1 MSLYKIDQNTQVQEK
16 ALTVA
21 IPVGINDNCELT
33 GIARLQA
40 SNGGDYLQFTFKD
53 GDNNELKH
61 MEWDIN
67 PERVTPKPGESV
79 DECVTRRVNQML
91 VRIKHIA
98 TKFIPENQFVVQGND
113 FAGLCDSVVMLLG
126 PNTYT
131 GKKVRLK
138 VVYNYKDYCSL
149 PNFAP
154 FIENMETDPT
164 GLKINPRFDKMEKDS
179 KTAESEANETDKVD
193 LPF

>member
-1 MSLYKIDQNTQVQEK
+1 MYKIDQNTTVQET
-16 ALTVA
+16 ALKST
-21 IPVGINDNCELT
+21 IPVGINDNCELINVGRYT
-33 GIARLQA
+33 A
-40 SNGGDYLQFTFKD
+40 SNGSDYLGFTFKD
-53 GDNNELKH
+53 VNGAELKQ
-61 MEWDIN
+61 MEWDID

-98 TKFIPENQFVVQGND
+98 TKFVPENQFVVQGNN
-113 FAGLCDSVVMLLG
+113 FGELIDSVVRMLA
-126 PNTYT
+126 PNTYA

-138 VVYNYKDYCSL
+138 VVYSYNDYCSL

-154 FIENMETDPT
+154 FIETMDTDPS
-164 GLKINPRFDKMEKDS
+164 GLKINPRYDKMEKAV
-179 KTAESEANETDKVD
+179 KNVETEVESTDEVD

>member
-1 MSLYKIDQNTQVQEK
+1 
-16 ALTVA
+16 
-21 IPVGINDNCELT
+21 
-33 GIARLQA
+33 
-40 SNGGDYLQFTFKD
+40 
-53 GDNNELKH
+53 
-61 MEWDIN
+61 MEWDID

-98 TKFIPENQFVVQGND
+98 TKFIPENQFVVGGNN
-113 FAGLCDSVVMLLG
+113 FGELIDSVVKMLA
-126 PNTYT
+126 PNTYA

-138 VVYNYKDYCSL
+138 VVYSYNDYCSL

-154 FIENMETDPT
+154 FIETMDTDPS
-164 GLKINPRFDKMEKDS
+164 GLKINPNYDKMEKAVKNIEEEVESTDS
-179 KTAESEANETDKVD
+179 PD